1 MQALVD
7 ILHPSDERLQN
18 GAGAAMSSQLSSS
31 IAGAVGMPLSGPDP
45 NAALKSPV
53 ISAAKQLRPSEGSNK
68 ISPPG
73 IGGGTAQVGHTL
85 LQGQDT
91 NMNMQALK
99 LRIQETNWF
108 LGVRPV
114 KLTRDQAS
122 SSLCTPDTI
131 CVDAS
136 VRNQMERAQSKHH
149 NTSLQTSQACR
160 IAFISVSDG
169 H

>member
-7 ILHPSDERLQN
+7 ILHPSNERLQN

-73 IGGGTAQVGHTL
+73 IGGGTAQVDFAL

-91 NMNMQALK
+91 DMNMRGFEAKRARKQRAL
-99 LRIQETNWF
+99 
-108 LGVRPV
+108 
-114 KLTRDQAS
+114 
-122 SSLCTPDTI
+122 
-131 CVDAS
+131 
-136 VRNQMERAQSKHH
+136 
-149 NTSLQTSQACR
+149 
-160 IAFISVSDG
+160 
-169 H
+169 